1 MRSFLL
7 LLAVSVLGCGPAIVQ
22 APPQT
27 VVSENESIVG
37 WGPFKLG
44 SASSEVATFLVQRG
58 VKLTNST
65 AQTNPFSVTRFG
77 TALVYPKERDGSQD
91 VLVPMFDAAPSMPEG
106 AFYLALRF
114 GPEKKLASV
123 TLVFRE
129 AGQFSPYRYAE
140 DEIVPQLNQRYRRAV
155 GITREGNE
163 IAPKWTDNQGNT
175 ILLASWAPGGQ
186 ELVLLSYSAPGALSS
201 EKLKF

>member
-1 MRSFLL
+1 MRRSLFLL
-7 LLAVSVLGCGPAIVQ
+7 ALFVLGCGPAIVQ

-27 VVSENESIVG
+27 IVSENEPIVG

-44 SASSEVATFLVQRG
+44 SASSEIATFLVQRG

-77 TALVYPKERDGSQD
+77 TALIYPKEPDGSQD

-114 GPEKKLASV
+114 GPERKLASV

-129 AGQFSPYRYAE
+129 TGGFSPYRYAE

-155 GITREGNE
+155 GVSREGSE
-163 IAPKWTDNQGNT
+163 VAPKWADDQGNT
-175 ILLASWAPGGQ
+175 VLLASWAPGGR
-186 ELVLLSYSAPGALSS
+186 ELVLLSYGVPGAHTTQ
-201 EKLKF
+201 KLRF